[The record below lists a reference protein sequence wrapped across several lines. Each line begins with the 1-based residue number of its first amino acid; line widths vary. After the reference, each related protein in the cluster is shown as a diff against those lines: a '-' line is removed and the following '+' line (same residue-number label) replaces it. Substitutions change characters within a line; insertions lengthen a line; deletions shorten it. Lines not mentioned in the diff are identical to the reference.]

1 MEATVLI
8 TKAFGEKMRIITT
21 IFIMLCSFSATLHA
35 STESVSSSTQS
46 HTGTLQAIDM
56 EAAKLTIDNSDYVM
70 ANSLSVL
77 DSMEAL
83 IGRRAL
89 IVGQEIEFFTDAS
102 QLVYKIKIRSPLQP
116 STEH

>member
-1 MEATVLI
+1 M
-8 TKAFGEKMRIITT
+8 KIITT
-21 IFIMLCSFSATLHA
+21 IFIVLCSFSAILHA
-35 STESVSSSTQS
+35 NAESVSSSAQS
-46 HTGTLQAIDM
+46 QTGTIQAIDM
-56 EAAKLTIDNSDYVM
+56 EAAKITIDNSDYVM

-77 DSMEAL
+77 DSLEGL